1 MKKTM
6 IAVLCLILVAST
18 LTGCRRGSGTTTVP
32 TTEMIPSTSGA
43 TTPTTRATTAPTE
56 EATRDTT
63 GATEDRDTTDTT
75 GTHGTTGDTT
85 GTESTD
91 GSARTRS
98 GNARHIEGTT
108 SPTRGPATRSTLPG
122 ALG

>member
-32 TTEMIPSTSGA
+32 TTEIIPSTSGV
-43 TTPTTRATTAPTE
+43 TTPTTQATTAPTE
-56 EATRDTT
+56 ITRDTI
-63 GATEDRDTTDTT
+63 GATEDRDSTDTT

-91 GSARTRS
+91 GGARTRS
-98 GNARHIEGTT
+98 GSGRRIEGTT
-108 SPTRGPATRSTLPG
+108 SPTRGSTTRSTLPG

>member
-32 TTEMIPSTSGA
+32 TTGAMPATSGTA
-43 TTPTTRATTAPTE
+43 PATTRATTAPTE
-56 EATRDTT
+56 MTRDTT
-63 GATEDRDTTDTT
+63 GATENRDHTGATENRNNTETGTT
-75 GTHGTTGDTT
+75 GTNPTG
-85 GTESTD
+85 
-91 GSARTRS
+91 GSPRTRS
-98 GNARHIEGTT
+98 GSRGRTESTT
-108 SPTRGPATRSTLPG
+108 TPTRGAVRGTLPG